1 MFEPE
6 PDGRH
11 RSLYGRKTGNNILL
25 ARWQDTERQRERE
38 RKTETDRERQRER
51 ERLREIERER
61 EREREYCVMG
71 TRLFEE
77 VYNFS

>member
-25 ARWQDTERQRERE
+25 ARWQDTERQREKEKDRD
-38 RKTETDRERQRER
+38 RDRERGRE
-51 ERLREIERER
+51 
-61 EREREYCVMG
+61 
-71 TRLFEE
+71 T
-77 VYNFS
+77 